1 MVINQHQDRG
11 IMGRQRELWG
21 GRGNDGETEGIMG
34 LWGDRGNYG
43 EAEGMM
49 GRQRE

>member
-1 MVINQHQDRG
+1 MRDCGNKSTP
-11 IMGRQRELWG
+11 RQRELWG
-21 GRGNDGETEGIMG
+21 DK
-34 LWGDRGNYG
+34 GNYG